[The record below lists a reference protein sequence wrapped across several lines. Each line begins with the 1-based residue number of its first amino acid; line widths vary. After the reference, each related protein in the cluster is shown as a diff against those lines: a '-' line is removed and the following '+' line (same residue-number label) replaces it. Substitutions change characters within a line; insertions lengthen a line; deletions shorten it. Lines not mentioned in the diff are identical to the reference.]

1 MKQLRYVATLLATM
15 FFLLPASAQRPAA
28 LQAEIASG
36 PFKAGHIQGIA
47 VDQKKGY
54 IYYSYTTMLIKTD
67 LQGRIVG
74 SVTGLLGHLGDL
86 DLNEA
91 DGRVYGSLEYKND
104 AIGRGILN
112 MEKSTRTLDNAFY
125 IAIFDVDRID
135 RVGMSAEKDGIM
147 TTVYLPTVLED
158 YLAEVATSEG
168 KKAHR
173 LGCSGIDGVAFGPK
187 FGSTS
192 GKEYLT
198 VAYGIYSEK
207 DRSDNDYQVLLQ
219 YDTEKWAK
227 YERTLSQDDMHQMGP
242 RKPAGQYFVFT
253 GNTTYGVQ
261 NLEYD
266 PFTEAWLM
274 AVYKGVKE
282 HYPNYTLFAADAK
295 ARPAKQTLQ
304 GIPYIKKGLVV
315 PLKAEGLKDATTGIR
330 GWMWGVGSTGMA
342 ALGGGYYYFSHNYN
356 SEQGQGSTIRMYR
369 YTDLKDEAF
378 EEVK

>member
-1 MKQLRYVATLLATM
+1 MKQLHCVATLLAAL

-47 VDQKKGY
+47 VDQEKGY

-91 DGRVYGSLEYKND
+91 DGREYGSLEYKND

-135 RVGMSAEKDGIM
+135 RVGMSAEEDGIM

-187 FGSTS
+187 FGTTS

-304 GIPYIKKGLVV
+304 GVPYLKKGFVV

>member
-1 MKQLRYVATLLATM
+1 MKQLRYVATLLAAL

-187 FGSTS
+187 FGTTS

-304 GIPYIKKGLVV
+304 GIPYLKKGLVV

>member
-1 MKQLRYVATLLATM
+1 MKQLRYVATLLASL

-47 VDQKKGY
+47 VDQEKGY

-187 FGSTS
+187 FGTTS

-242 RKPAGQYFVFT
+242 QKPAGQYFVFT

-304 GIPYIKKGLVV
+304 GIPYIKKGFVV

>member
-1 MKQLRYVATLLATM
+1 MRNLLFILALVSAIFVAR
-15 FFLLPASAQRPAA
+15 PCSAQAPTS
-28 LQAEIASG
+28 LQHEIASG

-47 VDQKKGY
+47 IDHANGY

-67 LQGRIVG
+67 LAGHVVG
-74 SVTGLLGHLGDL
+74 SVVGLLGHLGDL
-86 DLNEA
+86 DFNEA

-112 MEKSTRTLDNAFY
+112 MEKSSRTLDNAFY
-125 IAIFDVDRID
+125 IAIFDVKRID

-147 TTVYLPTVLED
+147 TTVYLPTVVED
-158 YLAEVATSEG
+158 YLSEVETAEGRKE
-168 KKAHR
+168 HR

-187 FGSTS
+187 FGKSD

-198 VAYGIYSEK
+198 VAYGIYADKS
-207 DRSDNDYQVLLQ
+207 RSDNDYQVLLQ

-227 YERTLSQDDMHQMGP
+227 YERPLSQDNMHQNGP
-242 RKPAGQYFVFT
+242 KQPAGEYFVYT

-266 PFTEAWLM
+266 PYTRSWLM
-274 AVYKGVKE
+274 AVYKGIKE
-282 HYPNYTLFAADAK
+282 HYPNYTLFAADAE

-304 GIPYIKKGLVV
+304 GIPYINKGLVV
-315 PLKAEGLKDATTGIR
+315 PLKEAGMKDATTGVR

-342 ALGGGYYYFSHNYN
+342 SLGGGYFYLSHNYN

-369 YTDLKDEAF
+369 YTGDANAAF
-378 EEVK
+378 EQVK

>member
-15 FFLLPASAQRPAA
+15 FFLLPASAQRPAT

-47 VDQKKGY
+47 VDQEKGY

-67 LQGRIVG
+67 LQGHIVG

-304 GIPYIKKGLVV
+304 GIPYLKKGFVV

>member
-1 MKQLRYVATLLATM
+1 MKQLRYVATLLASL

-67 LQGRIVG
+67 LQGHIVG

-187 FGSTS
+187 FGTTS

-304 GIPYIKKGLVV
+304 GIPYLKKGLVV

>member
-147 TTVYLPTVLED
+147 TTVHLPTVLED

-168 KKAHR
+168 TKAHR

-304 GIPYIKKGLVV
+304 GIPYIKKGFVV

-369 YTDLKDEAF
+369 YTDREDEAF